1 MLQLQELD
9 GCRRMLKHNLDTQQ
23 YANNLRSM
31 TVQAELKMLWFSLSN
46 DPKTFKGG
54 HVDAYEAFVDDIHWS
69 PQVPNFILRSKHD
82 DPVKSEN
89 VITFIIE
96 MEICLVGI

>member
-31 TVQAELKMLWFSLSN
+31 TVQAELKML
-46 DPKTFKGG
+46 
-54 HVDAYEAFVDDIHWS
+54 
-69 PQVPNFILRSKHD
+69 
-82 DPVKSEN
+82 
-89 VITFIIE
+89 
-96 MEICLVGI
+96 